1 MPPLSALLSSW
12 QFRLNLV
19 SWGGMGVFMPH
30 YSEERKA
37 AVLKKLLPPQ
47 NRSVVSVAAEEGI
60 SDVTLYSWLKQCRQ
74 QGMPVPGNR
83 NTGEDWSP
91 EAKLA
96 VVVET
101 ASMSEAELSAYCRE
115 KGLYPEQVQRWKE
128 ACLQGAGMQPDRDK
142 VAQKQQRDTRKT
154 IKKLKV
160 EVRRKD
166 KALAETT
173 SLLVLSKKLEALYG
187 EDPDSDEDI

>member
-1 MPPLSALLSSW
+1 MP
-12 QFRLNLV
+12 R
-19 SWGGMGVFMPH
+19 

-37 AVLKKLLPPQ
+37 AVLSKLLPPQ

-60 SDVTLYSWLKQCRQ
+60 ADVTLYSWLKQCRQ
-74 QGMPVPGNR
+74 KGMPVPGNR

-101 ASMSEAELSAYCRE
+101 ASMPEAELSAYCRE

-128 ACLQGAGMQPDRDK
+128 ACLQGAGMEDDRQK
-142 VAQKQQRDTRKT
+142 AVQKQQREARKT
-154 IKKLKV
+154 IKKLKS

-173 SLLVLSKKLEALYG
+173 SLLVLSKKLDALYG
-187 EDPDSDEDI
+187 EDSDSSEDD

>member
-1 MPPLSALLSSW
+1 MP
-12 QFRLNLV
+12 R
-19 SWGGMGVFMPH
+19 

-37 AVLKKLLPPQ
+37 AVLSKLLPPQ

-60 SDVTLYSWLKQCRQ
+60 ADVTLYSWLKQCRQ
-74 QGMPVPGNR
+74 KGMPVPGNR

-101 ASMSEAELSAYCRE
+101 ASMPEAELSAYCRE

-128 ACLQGAGMQPDRDK
+128 ACLQGAGMEDDRQK
-142 VAQKQQRDTRKT
+142 AVQKQQREARKT
-154 IKKLKV
+154 IKKLKS

-173 SLLVLSKKLEALYG
+173 SLLVLSKKLDALYG
-187 EDPDSDEDI
+187 EDSGSSEDD

>member
-1 MPPLSALLSSW
+1 
-12 QFRLNLV
+12 
-19 SWGGMGVFMPH
+19 
-30 YSEERKA
+30 
-37 AVLKKLLPPQ
+37 
-47 NRSVVSVAAEEGI
+47 
-60 SDVTLYSWLKQCRQ
+60 
-74 QGMPVPGNR
+74 MPVPGNR

-128 ACLQGAGMQPDRDK
+128 ACLQGAGMQEGLDK
-142 VAQKQQRDTRKT
+142 AAQKEKRESRKT
-154 IKKLKV
+154 IKKLKA

-187 EDPDSDEDI
+187 EDPDSGEDN

>member
-1 MPPLSALLSSW
+1 MP
-12 QFRLNLV
+12 R
-19 SWGGMGVFMPH
+19 

-37 AVLKKLLPPQ
+37 AVLNKLLPPQ

-74 QGMPVPGNR
+74 QGMPVP
-83 NTGEDWSP
+83 
-91 EAKLA
+91 
-96 VVVET
+96 
-101 ASMSEAELSAYCRE
+101 ELSAYCRE

-128 ACLQGAGMQPDRDK
+128 ACLQGAGMQGERQK
-142 VAQKQQRDTRKT
+142 AAQKQQRDARKT
-154 IKKLKV
+154 IKKLKS

-166 KALAETT
+166 RALAETT

-187 EDPDSDEDI
+187 EDPDSSEDD

>member
-1 MPPLSALLSSW
+1 MP
-12 QFRLNLV
+12 R
-19 SWGGMGVFMPH
+19 

-47 NRSVVSVAAEEGI
+47 NRSVVQVAAEEGI

-74 QGMPVPGNR
+74 QGVPVPGYR
-83 NTGEDWSP
+83 NAGDDGSP
-91 EAKLA
+91 EFKLA
-96 VVVET
+96 VVIET
-101 ASMSEAELSAYCRE
+101 ASLSEAELSAYCRQ

-128 ACLQGAGMQPDRDK
+128 ACLHGAGLQEGQGK
-142 VAQKQQRDTRKT
+142 AAQKQQRDARKT
-154 IKKLKV
+154 IKKLQA

-166 KALAETT
+166 RVLAETT

-187 EDPDSDEDI
+187 EDPDSETANTADRA

>member
-1 MPPLSALLSSW
+1 MGAVMP
-12 QFRLNLV
+12 R
-19 SWGGMGVFMPH
+19 

-37 AVLKKLLPPQ
+37 AVLNKLLPPQ
-47 NRSVVSVAAEEGI
+47 NRSVLSVAAEEGI

-74 QGMPVPGNR
+74 QGMPVPGYR
-83 NTGEDWSP
+83 NAGDDGSP

-101 ASMSEAELSAYCRE
+101 ASMSEAELGGYCRE

-128 ACLQGAGMQPDRDK
+128 ACLQGAGLEGDRQK
-142 VAQKQQRDTRKT
+142 AAQKQQREARKT
-154 IKKLKV
+154 IKKLKS

-166 KALAETT
+166 RALAETT

-187 EDPDSDEDI
+187 EDPDSSEDD

>member
-1 MPPLSALLSSW
+1 MP
-12 QFRLNLV
+12 R
-19 SWGGMGVFMPH
+19 

-37 AVLKKLLPPQ
+37 AVLKKLLPPM
-47 NRSVVSVAAEEGI
+47 NRTVVSVSAEEGI

-74 QGMPVPGNR
+74 KGMPVPGNR

-96 VVVET
+96 VVIET
-101 ASMSEAELSAYCRE
+101 AAMSEAELGAYCRE
-115 KGLYPEQVQRWKE
+115 KGLYPELVQRWKE
-128 ACLQGAGMQPDRDK
+128 ACLQGAGMQTDQEK
-142 VAQKQQRDTRKT
+142 AAQKQQRESRKT
-154 IKKLKV
+154 IKNLKT

-166 KALAETT
+166 RALAETT

-187 EDPDSDEDI
+187 EDPDNEDN

>member
-1 MPPLSALLSSW
+1 MP
-12 QFRLNLV
+12 R
-19 SWGGMGVFMPH
+19 
-30 YSEERKA
+30 YSEERNA
-37 AVLKKLLPPQ
+37 AVLNKLLPPQ
-47 NRSVVSVAAEEGI
+47 NRSVLSVSVEEGI

-83 NTGEDWSP
+83 TTGEDWSP

-96 VVVET
+96 VVAET
-101 ASMSEAELSAYCRE
+101 ASMSEAELIGYCRE

-128 ACLQGAGMQPDRDK
+128 ASLQGAGMQEDQDK
-142 VAQKQQRDTRKT
+142 AAQKQKRESRKT
-154 IKKLKV
+154 TKKLKA

-166 KALAETT
+166 MALAETT

-187 EDPDSDEDI
+187 EDPDTGGDS